1 MKQVIIEAV
10 KKHAEG
16 NIAKSKAKVQV
27 FLNNPVG
34 VATHMDSVETVV
46 KELKVIADNKEII
59 ESIASPA
66 PTLSTTFE
74 AKAGQ

>member
-1 MKQVIIEAV
+1 MKQKILDAV
-10 KKHAEG
+10 RKHAEG
-16 NIAKSKAKVQV
+16 NIARAKTNVDV

-59 ESIASPA
+59 E
-66 PTLSTTFE
+66 TLNDI
-74 AKAGQ
+74 

>member
-1 MKQVIIEAV
+1 MKQEILDAI

-16 NIAKSKAKVQV
+16 NIAEAKANVDI
-27 FLNNPVG
+27 FLQNPVG

-59 ESIASPA
+59 E
-66 PTLSTTFE
+66 TLDE
-74 AKAGQ
+74 IKEEC

>member
-1 MKQVIIEAV
+1 MKQKIIDAV
-10 KKHAEG
+10 RKHAEG
-16 NIAKSKAKVQV
+16 NIAKSKANLDV

-59 ESIASPA
+59 E
-66 PTLSTTFE
+66 TLNDIKKE
-74 AKAGQ
+74 YV

>member
-1 MKQVIIEAV
+1 MKQKILDAV
-10 KKHAEG
+10 RKHAEG
-16 NIAKSKAKVQV
+16 NIARAKANLDV

-59 ESIASPA
+59 E
-66 PTLSTTFE
+66 TLDE
-74 AKAGQ
+74 VKN

>member
-1 MKQVIIEAV
+1 MKQKILDAV
-10 KKHAEG
+10 RKHAEG
-16 NIAKSKAKVQV
+16 NIARAKANLDV

-59 ESIASPA
+59 E
-66 PTLSTTFE
+66 TL
-74 AKAGQ
+74 KDI

>member
-1 MKQVIIEAV
+1 MKQKIIDAV
-10 KKHAEG
+10 RKHAEG
-16 NIAKSKAKVQV
+16 NIAKAKANLDV

-59 ESIASPA
+59 E
-66 PTLSTTFE
+66 TLDE
-74 AKAGQ
+74 VKN

>member
-1 MKQVIIEAV
+1 MKQKIIDAV
-10 KKHAEG
+10 RKHAEG
-16 NIAKSKAKVQV
+16 NIAKANLDV

-59 ESIASPA
+59 E
-66 PTLSTTFE
+66 TLDE
-74 AKAGQ
+74 VKN

>member
-1 MKQVIIEAV
+1 MKQVIIDAV
-10 KKHAEG
+10 RKNAEG
-16 NIAKSKAKVQV
+16 NIAKSKANLDV

-59 ESIASPA
+59 E
-66 PTLSTTFE
+66 TLDE
-74 AKAGQ
+74 VKN

>member
-1 MKQVIIEAV
+1 MKQVIIDAV

-16 NIAKSKAKVQV
+16 NIAKSKANVQV

-59 ESIASPA
+59 E
-66 PTLSTTFE
+66 TLDEIKEECEIMFYLVV
-74 AKAGQ
+74 

>member
-1 MKQVIIEAV
+1 MKQKILDAV
-10 KKHAEG
+10 RKHAEG
-16 NIAKSKAKVQV
+16 NIARAKTNVDV

-59 ESIASPA
+59 E
-66 PTLSTTFE
+66 TLDE
-74 AKAGQ
+74 IKEEC